1 MSLFKQIQTL
11 VATLLL
17 VMLVIVLRINFNN
30 AREFT
35 ANQTFNNA
43 KNVANVLALS
53 LGPRLVDDAFI
64 KTSINAMFDGGYY
77 QSITLTRTG
86 GRVVYQK
93 HEQLAVEGVPP
104 LFLNYIDVHIPVAES
119 QVMDGWSVFG
129 TVQVEGHT
137 GNAYKKLWATFKQLC
152 LLFAILGGIAIS
164 VSYLVLKHLLR
175 ALGRIQHQAEAIGNN
190 EFVITPDIPKT
201 PELQKLVLAMNAM
214 VAKVQIIFNRH
225 LENLV
230 QFQELREKDTI
241 TGLPNRFFLVK
252 QLTRFLE
259 CDQAKVH
266 GQVVIIGLSGM
277 ERMNVS
283 GGHPV
288 IRQLYRD
295 LAAVLEKEAGQLA
308 EAVVA
313 RFPRQEF
320 AALLPGCTPEEGV
333 AIAKGVT
340 RGFMQVIGL
349 EPQITD
355 PIKVNGGVAPYR
367 CEEKVNAVF
376 SKVDYALSVAR
387 SGLPGAVER
396 FKDEQI
402 QPVMGKSEWK
412 AFIEKAFFDNRF
424 VLAAQPVISAKGEL
438 HREVYV
444 RLVDRQGVAHRAGF
458 FMPMVMGLGLAV
470 KLDQYVLEHAVR
482 HLSANRDDVLA
493 VNLTTEFCKDRKAL
507 WWLRQFLA
515 DSKSVQTRLILEI
528 QENTLIQYPDV
539 CLDLAGLFSGLGYT
553 FGIDQYARHDT
564 SLNFLKKLKPHYI
577 KIERDTLEVFD
588 DPGKTDMV
596 LNALFTITDS
606 LDIKLIATK
615 IETEEQRSAL
625 AARNITYFQGRGIAA
640 IAPLG
645 NSNE

>member
-17 VMLVIVLRINFNN
+17 VMLVIVLRIYFNN
-30 AREFT
+30 LREFT

-53 LGPRLVDDAFI
+53 LGPRLADDAFI

-86 GRVVYQK
+86 GSVVYQK
-93 HEQLAVEGVPP
+93 YEQLAVEGVPP

-129 TVQVEGHT
+129 TVQVEGHA

-152 LLFAILGGIAIS
+152 LQFAILGGFAIS
-164 VSYLVLKHLLR
+164 VSYLVLKHLLK
-175 ALGRIQHQAEAIGNN
+175 ALGSIQHQAEAINNN
-190 EFVITPDIPKT
+190 EFVITPEIPKT
-201 PELQKLVLAMNAM
+201 PELKKLVLGMNAM
-214 VAKVQIIFNRH
+214 VEKVQTIFNRN
-225 LENLV
+225 LENLI

-241 TGLPNRFFLVK
+241 TGLPNRFFWVK
-252 QLTRFLE
+252 QLTRLLE
-259 CDQAKVH
+259 CDQVKVH
-266 GQVVIIGLSGM
+266 GQVVIVGLTGM
-277 ERMNVS
+277 ERINVS
-283 GGHPV
+283 GGHSV
-288 IRQLYRD
+288 IRKLYRD
-295 LAAVLEKEAGQLA
+295 LTAVLEKEAGQLA

-333 AIAKGVT
+333 AIAEAVT

-355 PIKVNGGVAPYR
+355 PINVHGGVAPYR
-367 CEEKVNAVF
+367 CEEKVSAVL

-387 SGLPGAVER
+387 NGLPGAVER

-402 QPVMGKSEWK
+402 KTVMGKSEWK

-424 VLAAQPVISAKGEL
+424 VLAAQPVILEKGEF
-438 HREVYV
+438 HREVYI
-444 RLVDRQGVAHRAGF
+444 RLIDRQGAEHRAGF
-458 FMPMVMGLGLAV
+458 FMPMVMSLGLAG
-470 KLDQYVLEHAVR
+470 KLDQYVLEHAAR
-482 HLSANRDDVLA
+482 HLSAHRGDVLA

-507 WWLRQFLA
+507 PWLRQFLA
-515 DSKSVQTRLILEI
+515 DSKSMQTRLFLEI
-528 QENTLIQYPDV
+528 QENTLIQYPDI
-539 CLDLAGLFSGLGYT
+539 CLDLAGLFTGLGYK
-553 FGIDQYARHDT
+553 FGIDQVTLNDA
-564 SLNFLKKLKPHYI
+564 SLNLLKKLKPHYI
-577 KIERDTLEVFD
+577 KIERDYLEVFD
-588 DPGKTDMV
+588 DPGKTDLV

-615 IETEEQRSAL
+615 IETDAQRRAL
-625 AARNITYFQGRGIAA
+625 AARDITYFQGRGVAE
-640 IAPLG
+640 IAPLE
-645 NSNE
+645 NFNE

>member
-1 MSLFKQIQTL
+1 M
-11 VATLLL
+11 ALLL
-17 VMLVIVLRINFNN
+17 LAMLIIVLRINFNN

-35 ANQTFNNA
+35 ANQAFNNA
-43 KNVANVLALS
+43 KNVANVLALTLS
-53 LGPRLVDDAFI
+53 SRLTDDAFI
-64 KTSINAMFDGGYY
+64 GTSINAMFDGGYY
-77 QSITLTRTG
+77 QAISLIRTG
-86 GRVVYQK
+86 GRVVYKK
-93 HEQLAVEGVPP
+93 HEKLVVAGVPA
-104 LFLNYIDVHIPVAES
+104 LFINYIDLKIPVAEA

-129 TVQVEGHT
+129 VLRVEGHT
-137 GNAYKKLWATFKQLC
+137 GHAYKKLWATFKQLC

-266 GQVVIIGLSGM
+266 GQVVIIGLTGM
-277 ERMNVS
+277 ERINVS

-402 QPVMGKSEWK
+402 QPVMGKSKWK

-615 IETEEQRSAL
+615 IETDAQRRVL
-625 AARNITYFQGRGIAA
+625 AARDITYFQGRGIAE

-645 NSNE
+645 NPDE

>member
-17 VMLVIVLRINFNN
+17 VMLVIVLQINFNN

-53 LGPRLVDDAFI
+53 LGPRLADDAFI

-86 GRVVYQK
+86 GGVVYQK
-93 HEQLAVEGVPP
+93 HEQVAVEGVPP
-104 LFLNYIDVHIPVAES
+104 LFLSYIDVHIPVAES

-129 TVQVEGHT
+129 TVQVAGHT

-152 LLFAILGGIAIS
+152 LLFALLGGMAIS
-164 VSYLVLKHLLR
+164 VSYLVLKHLLK
-175 ALGRIQHQAEAIGNN
+175 ALVRIQHQAEAISNN

-201 PELQKLVLAMNAM
+201 PELKKLVLAMNAM
-214 VAKVQIIFNRH
+214 VEKVQTIFNRH

-230 QFQELREKDTI
+230 QFQELREKDTL

-252 QLTRFLE
+252 QLTRLLE
-259 CDQAKVH
+259 CDQAKVP
-266 GQVVIIGLSGM
+266 GQVVIIGLTGM
-277 ERMNVS
+277 ERINVS

-295 LAAVLEKEAGQLA
+295 LAAVLGKETGQLA
-308 EAVVA
+308 GAVVA

-333 AIAKGVT
+333 AIAEAVT

-355 PIKVNGGVAPYR
+355 PINVNGGVASYR
-367 CEEKVNAVF
+367 CEEKVSAIF
-376 SKVDYALSVAR
+376 SKADYALSVAR
-387 SGLPGAVER
+387 SGLPGAVAR
-396 FKDEQI
+396 FQDEQLHT
-402 QPVMGKSEWK
+402 VMGKSEWK

-424 VLAAQPVISAKGEL
+424 FLAAQPVISEKGEF
-438 HREVYV
+438 HREVYI
-444 RLVDRQGVAHRAGF
+444 RLIDRQGVEHRAGF
-458 FMPMVMGLGLAV
+458 FMPMVMGLGLAG
-470 KLDQYVLEHAVR
+470 KLDQYVLEHAAR
-482 HLSANRDDVLA
+482 HLSANRGDVLA

-507 WWLRQFLA
+507 PWLRQFLA
-515 DSKSVQTRLILEI
+515 DSKSVQTRLFLEI
-528 QENTLIQYPDV
+528 QENTLIQYPDI
-539 CLDLAGLFSGLGYT
+539 CLDLAGLFTGLGYK
-553 FGIDQYARHDT
+553 FGLDQVALQDAAFN
-564 SLNFLKKLKPHYI
+564 LLKKLKPHYI
-577 KIERDTLEVFD
+577 KIERDTLAVFD
-588 DPGKTDMV
+588 DPGKTDRV
-596 LNALFTITDS
+596 LSALFTMTDS

-615 IETEEQRSAL
+615 IETDAQRRTL
-625 AARNITYFQGRGIAA
+625 AARDITYFQGRGIAA